1 MNTFDMCE
9 GILKHT
15 DVFYHYRGTHE
26 DRFGLCVCVRRSVRA
41 AVWRQR
47 FVITDSKYRVEELL
61 WAD

>member
-9 GILKHT
+9 GILKQT
-15 DVFYHYRGTHE
+15 DVFYHHRGIHE
-26 DRFGLCVCVRRSVRA
+26 DRLSLSVCVQRSVRA

-61 WAD
+61 EAD